1 MALVMHVMQ
10 AAMAAVGWRA
20 SGGGLLRVYGTL
32 RRHHISAPTSFGQLR
47 SLTAAST
54 MALISRC
61 QHISPAVPSP
71 CGRPRSL
78 SAFSTGAQPYRSV
91 KSLMR
96 DVQEAPGDPLRQ
108 VRLLRKIEEEGGADA
123 VLAYVEALPN
133 PHLGEEVV
141 REYLRALRKV
151 TTRPSGFGTSQ
162 GDATQIDPVH
172 ERSNPA
178 WGGQA
183 QKQSSA
189 SPWDTS
195 MFFGGRFSGG
205 AGGTGDGGQAVHVA
219 MAEPTPKEQVFRT
232 LRTLAAAYLLLLG
245 ITTIM
250 EERGLVKG
258 MSSGSEMGSTKA
270 AESTK
275 TFKGPAPLPEGLS
288 MSVGRAAA
296 EGMHLE
302 HVVCTRGGGGL
313 RPDATRAL
321 SVKQDWVICRFA
333 YYRCLSNGKVDYRP

>member
-1 MALVMHVMQ
+1 
-10 AAMAAVGWRA
+10 
-20 SGGGLLRVYGTL
+20 
-32 RRHHISAPTSFGQLR
+32 
-47 SLTAAST
+47 
-54 MALISRC
+54 
-61 QHISPAVPSP
+61 
-71 CGRPRSL
+71 
-78 SAFSTGAQPYRSV
+78 
-91 KSLMR
+91 MR

>member
-1 MALVMHVMQ
+1 MHVMQ

>member
-1 MALVMHVMQ
+1 MARGTQLVPRAHSVMQ
-10 AAMAAVGWRA
+10 AAMAAVGRRA
-20 SGGGLLRVYGTL
+20 SGGVLLRVFGTS

-47 SLTAAST
+47 SLAAATST

-151 TTRPSGFGTSQ
+151 TTRGFGTSQ

-178 WGGQA
+178 WVGQA
-183 QKQSSA
+183 QTQSSA

-195 MFFGGRFSGG
+195 MFFGGRFSGW
-205 AGGTGDGGQAVHVA
+205 AGGTGGGGQAVHVA

-258 MSSGSEMGSTKA
+258 MSSGSEMGSSKA

-275 TFKGPAPLPEGLS
+275 TFKGPAPLPEGL
-288 MSVGRAAA
+288 
-296 EGMHLE
+296 
-302 HVVCTRGGGGL
+302 
-313 RPDATRAL
+313 
-321 SVKQDWVICRFA
+321 
-333 YYRCLSNGKVDYRP
+333 